1 MSNFK
6 YRKSSLKLSNS
17 PRVQKI
23 NVYKFYIVYKTINLV
38 NGKEYIG
45 THCSNYLMDD
55 YMGSGVDL
63 GKDIDK
69 YGIENFKRFN
79 IEVFYNHHDMVECER
94 RLVDLNYLSRPDTYN
109 IAKGGANLSCSDI
122 DDAYLD
128 KIRKKC
134 VDYSVDDYS
143 KLIDHLCILR
153 NELIYKPDIKNRV
166 SFKKAAES
174 YYKLN
179 KEFSNAVEKDEIYE
193 EMELLRKSHDVLD
206 EMIDLIGIDKIK
218 KAGYNITHLKT
229 KMNEVKTINLIKDS
243 IIKKYKI
250 NVGDILDKN
259 EILEIVN
266 KIISD
271 YDLSII
277 PTVSF
282 LDNFFVMKRKTV
294 KGKSYLMVGDKK

>member
-6 YRKSSLKLSNS
+6 YRKYSLKSSNY
-17 PRVQKI
+17 PKLQKI
-23 NVYKFYIVYKTINLV
+23 NPYKFYIVYKTINLL
-38 NGKEYIG
+38 NLKEYIG

-55 YMGSGVDL
+55 YMGSGVELKRDM
-63 GKDIDK
+63 DEF
-69 YGIENFKRFN
+69 GIENFKRIN
-79 IEVFYNHHDMVECER
+79 IRVFYNHHDMVKCER
-94 RLVDLNYLSRPDTYN
+94 RLVDSSYLSRPDTYN
-109 IAKGGANLSCSDI
+109 IAKGGVNSSCSDI
-122 DDAYLD
+122 DLDYLD
-128 KIRKKC
+128 GLREMYI
-134 VDYSVDDYS
+134 DYGIEDYG
-143 KLIDHLCILR
+143 KLIDHLCVLR

-179 KEFSNAVEKDEIYE
+179 KKFLNVIKSDEINE
-193 EMELLRKSHDVLD
+193 ELESLRKSHHLLD

-218 KAGYNITHLKT
+218 KAGYNVTHLKT
-229 KMNEVKTINLIKDS
+229 KLNEVKTINLIKES
-243 IIKKYKI
+243 IISKYKI

-266 KIISD
+266 RIISD
-271 YDLSII
+271 YDLSVI

-282 LDNFFVMKRKTV
+282 LDNFFVMKRKTI